1 MCAHAVVAYSQTL
14 NSYTVF
20 LLSRILCFAS
30 NYNSN
35 PVQCAFL
42 HETFQSSLFI
52 WQDQMLK
59 LTVQPEFGGKRQFQD
74 KRPKN
79 IFDKS
84 ARGYILGILSKS

>member
-1 MCAHAVVAYSQTL
+1 MCACSGGLQS
-14 NSYTVF
+14 NSKFVHCLSVIWVF
-20 LLSRILCFAS
+20 TARILCFAS

-74 KRPKN
+74 NRPKN

-84 ARGYILGILSKS
+84 ARGNILF